1 MHNTTIT
8 NINMLNK
15 HINKIISAPACTRI
29 RDCIPKKDI
38 ENSTPMT
45 IENKICSV
53 SISDLKKKF
62 FLNETSL
69 PVKINIPK
77 KKYNNARAAQE
88 KNTREIPPDIRK
100 NLKTMP
106 VINRIQKTKMIFFMT
121 AII

>member
-1 MHNTTIT
+1 M
-8 NINMLNK
+8 
-15 HINKIISAPACTRI
+15 
-29 RDCIPKKDI
+29 
-38 ENSTPMT
+38 EN
-45 IENKICSV
+45 
-53 SISDLKKKF
+53 F

-69 PVKINIPK
+69 PVKINKPK